1 MSTKPHNYVSLYYLY
16 LTVLCNRSIQDGI
29 LLPSQKRSILVP
41 VLKRSGLVSTDP
53 LNFRPIVNVSF
64 MSKSIEKIAAYQHC
78 LFRNKQVA
86 SWEAVRANPVFW
98 GFTVCL

>member
-64 MSKSIEKIAAYQHC
+64 MSKSIEKIAAYQ
-78 LFRNKQVA
+78 LTAYLETNKLLPDNQ
-86 SWEAVRANPVFW
+86 S
-98 GFTVCL
+98 GFLRGHST